1 VIGPL
6 TASNPPFAAALQGAV
21 ILYLLYLALMLW
33 RRGAT
38 EMSSGG
44 VITFRRVFVTTLL
57 NPKAIIFAFTLL
69 PQRGDS
75 SELAPCLLILSLQIV
90 AIGFGWIF
98 LGGMFHGRSRDSR
111 SGNIGYRLS
120 ALVLVALAGMM
131 GGHLL
136 SLA

>member
-1 VIGPL
+1 
-6 TASNPPFAAALQGAV
+6 
-21 ILYLLYLALMLW
+21 
-33 RRGAT
+33 
-38 EMSSGG
+38 MSSGG
-44 VITFRRVFVTTLL
+44 AITFRRVFLTTLL
-57 NPKAIIFAFTLL
+57 NPKAIIFAFALL

-75 SELAPCLLILSLQIV
+75 SELGPYLLILSLQIV
-90 AIGFGWIF
+90 AIGFGWIL
-98 LGGMFHGRSRDSR
+98 LGGMFHDRSRDSR